1 MHTRTHMN
9 MQQRSGDQGA
19 ALATSDGSSWDE
31 VGWFR
36 RP

>member
-1 MHTRTHMN
+1 MHTRTH